1 MGHRSLRYSLTA
13 AAFLLAADAGA
24 QTPVFRVEVDVV
36 PVAVT
41 VTDGEGRFVTDLTAR
56 DFLLFENGVEQEI
69 TVFDHA
75 RTPVALTVLV
85 DASGSMHRYL
95 DDAKRAAEGLL
106 RILRP
111 IDVASVSAFNGRS
124 RLIQEFSADPA
135 ALRAALGAIKA
146 GGATTLY
153 DALYIAVAQMQQ
165 FVRRTPAVTR
175 RQVVVVLSDGRD
187 TTSLLP
193 LEDVLERV
201 RESGAVVYTIRLRPL
216 DPHPARDAHRGADE
230 FVLRQMAETTGG
242 RAFFVSTG
250 RELSGAYAR
259 IARELTSQYVLAYTA
274 APAAERWRRIEVR
287 VKREGST
294 IRTREGHVVQ

>member
-1 MGHRSLRYSLTA
+1 MA
-13 AAFLLAADAGA
+13 AAFLAAADAGA
-24 QTPVFRVEVDVV
+24 QSPVFRLEVDVV

-41 VTDGEGRFVTDLTAR
+41 VTDGDGRFVTDLSAE
-56 DFLLFENGVEQEI
+56 DFVLYENGVEQEI

-75 RTPVALTVLV
+75 RTPVALTVLL

-106 RILRP
+106 KILRP
-111 IDVASVSAFNGRS
+111 IDVASVSAFSGRS
-124 RLIQEFSADPA
+124 RVVQAFTGDMG
-135 ALRAALGAIKA
+135 ALRRSLESITA

-153 DALYIAVAQMQQ
+153 DALYIAVAQTQR
-165 FVRRTPAVTR
+165 FVQRTPAIPR

-201 RESGAVVYTIRLRPL
+201 RESGAAVYTIRLRPHVAFPVQ
-216 DPHPARDAHRGADE
+216 DTNRGHDE
-230 FVLRQMAETTGG
+230 YVLRQMAEATGG
-242 RAFFVSTG
+242 RAFFVTTG
-250 RELSGAYAR
+250 AGLADAYAG

-274 APAAERWRRIEVR
+274 GPGGERWRRIEVR
-287 VKREGST
+287 VNREGST
-294 IRTREGHVVQ
+294 LRAREGHVVQ

>member
-1 MGHRSLRYSLTA
+1 MA

-41 VTDGEGRFVTDLTAR
+41 VTDGKGRFVTDLTVR
-56 DFLLFENGVEQEI
+56 DFILFENGVQQEI
-69 TVFDHA
+69 AVFDHA

-85 DASGSMHRYL
+85 DASGSMHPYL
-95 DDAKRAAEGLL
+95 EDAKRAAEGLL

-124 RLIQEFSADPA
+124 RLVQEFSADPA
-135 ALRAALGAIKA
+135 TLRAALGSIKA

-153 DALYIAVAQMQQ
+153 DALYIAVAQMQR

-193 LEDVLERV
+193 LEDVLDRV
-201 RESGAVVYTIRLRPL
+201 RESGAVVYAIRLRPPV
-216 DPHPARDAHRGADE
+216 PHPARDANRGADE

-250 RELSGAYAR
+250 RELAGAYDR

-274 APAAERWRRIEVR
+274 GPAAERWRRIEVR
-287 VKREGST
+287 VNRAGST